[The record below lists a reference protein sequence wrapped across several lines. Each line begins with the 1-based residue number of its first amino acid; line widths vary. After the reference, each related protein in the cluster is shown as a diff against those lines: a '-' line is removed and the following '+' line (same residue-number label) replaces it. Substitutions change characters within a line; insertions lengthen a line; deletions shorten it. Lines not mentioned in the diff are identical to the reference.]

1 MTDDRKRHKDTA
13 QRMPSG
19 KKADWG
25 DGRIISREE
34 LYTVPSELVTEIL
47 IVSKNDF
54 VICYYNMIFLI

>member
-1 MTDDRKRHKDTA
+1 MTEDRKRHKDTA

-25 DGRIISREE
+25 NNRIISREE

-47 IVSKNDF
+47 MSLQI
-54 VICYYNMIFLI
+54 

>member
-1 MTDDRKRHKDTA
+1 MTEDGKRHRDTA

-25 DGRIISREE
+25 DNWIISREE

-47 IVSKNDF
+47 MSIQE
-54 VICYYNMIFLI
+54 